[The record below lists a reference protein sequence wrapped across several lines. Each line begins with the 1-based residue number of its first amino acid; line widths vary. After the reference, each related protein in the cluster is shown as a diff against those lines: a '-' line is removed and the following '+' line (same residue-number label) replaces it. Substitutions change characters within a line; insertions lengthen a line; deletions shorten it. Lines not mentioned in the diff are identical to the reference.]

1 MAMYTVTK
9 KPLAPNTVWDAE
21 TEKPLCRFEK
31 GKFVTDDERIAKRLE
46 AMGHAINRTGNE
58 AGTEE
63 QKSAFRVDES
73 VSDGESKADTNMGTE
88 DGESQSQH
96 MEDRAGTDMEE
107 AKKTAGSRG
116 RK

>member
-31 GKFVTDDERIAKRLE
+31 GKFVTDDERIVKRLE
-46 AMGHAINRTGNE
+46 AMGHAVDRTGNE

-63 QKSAFRVDES
+63 QKSAFREDES
-73 VSDGESKADTNMGTE
+73 VSEEEGKADTNMGTE
-88 DGESQSQH
+88 NGENQSQH

-107 AKKTAGSRG
+107 AKKTVGSRG